1 MSNSDEY
8 WKKLFEAGKQY
19 LSKKGF
25 MSYAVNTKTQI
36 WKKIKD
42 FSKIHSDLNLNAD
55 VVRDFLVQEFQTT
68 QFHTINNKQ
77 RRILSVANL
86 LLFIASGISST
97 VDPSGLRMV
106 FSHRGTTILM
116 REYLLHLTS
125 EGHSLGTLRQ
135 EQNFLNFFSDYLV
148 EEGIEDLSGF
158 SKNNIPSFLFKLES
172 RSLSIR
178 ARHISC
184 FRSFLKYLHEKNII
198 PENISFFVPSVSY
211 NKFLKIPSVYTQ
223 EEVNKM
229 LAAIDLGNPCGK
241 RDNAMVRLA
250 AHLGLRSGDIRN
262 LKCKDIT
269 WMRNHKDRIR
279 FVQQKTGTEIMLPIP
294 EDVSEAIIDYLTH
307 GRPSCESKFLFVQH
321 YSPFKPILCNGFY
334 KKVSDYFRHAGIDTE
349 GKKHGPHACRHSFGT
364 NLLEK
369 NIGLPVI
376 SDILGHKSIIS
387 TMDYLRVAENQLRVC
402 ALEFLYEQSKG
413 GRK

>member
-8 WKKLFEAGKQY
+8 WKKLFETGKQY
-19 LSKKGF
+19 LIKKGF
-25 MSYAVNTKTQI
+25 KSYAVNTKTQI
-36 WKKIKD
+36 WKQLKD
-42 FSKIHSDLNLNAD
+42 FTETHSDLDLNAD
-55 VVRDFLVQEFQTT
+55 IVRDFLVQKFQTT

-77 RRILSVANL
+77 RRMLSVANL

-106 FSHRGTTILM
+106 FSHRGATILM
-116 REYLLHLTS
+116 REYLLYLTS
-125 EGHSLGTLRQ
+125 EGRSLGTIRQ

-148 EEGIEDLSGF
+148 EEGIVDLSSF
-158 SKNNIPSFLFKLES
+158 SKNNIPSFLFKLENC
-172 RSLSIR
+172 SLSIR

-198 PENISFFVPSVSY
+198 PENISFFVPSLSY

-250 AHLGLRSGDIRN
+250 VHLGLRSGDIRN

-321 YSPFKPILCNGFY
+321 HSPFKPMLSDGFY

-349 GKKHGPHACRHSFGT
+349 GRKHGPHACRHSFGT

-376 SDILGHKSIIS
+376 SDILGHKSTTS
-387 TMDYLRVAENQLRVC
+387 TLDYLRVAENQLRTC
-402 ALEFLYEQSKG
+402 ALEFLYEPKG

>member
-1 MSNSDEY
+1 MPNSDEY

-25 MSYAVNTKTQI
+25 KSYAVNTKTQI
-36 WKKIKD
+36 WKQLKD
-42 FSKIHSDLNLNAD
+42 FTETHSDLYLNDD
-55 VVRDFLVQEFQTT
+55 VVRDFLIQKFQTT

-77 RRILSVANL
+77 RRILSVTNL
-86 LLFIASGISST
+86 LLFIASGISSIEN
-97 VDPSGLRMV
+97 PSGLRMV
-106 FSHRGTTILM
+106 FSNRGTTILM
-116 REYLLHLTS
+116 REYLLYLAS
-125 EGHSLGTLRQ
+125 EGRSLGTMRQ

-158 SKNNIPSFLFKLES
+158 CKNNIPSFLFKLENC
-172 RSLSIR
+172 SLSIR

-184 FRSFLKYLHEKNII
+184 FRSFLKYLYKKHIVSED
-198 PENISFFVPSVSY
+198 ISFFVPSLSY

-229 LAAIDLGNPCGK
+229 LTAIDLDNPCGK

-279 FVQQKTGTEIMLPIP
+279 FVQQKTGTEIMLPMS
-294 EDVSEAIIDYLTH
+294 EDVSEAIIDYLIH

-321 YSPFKPILCNGFY
+321 HF
-334 KKVSDYFRHAGIDTE
+334 
-349 GKKHGPHACRHSFGT
+349 SF
-364 NLLEK
+364 
-369 NIGLPVI
+369 
-376 SDILGHKSIIS
+376 
-387 TMDYLRVAENQLRVC
+387 
-402 ALEFLYEQSKG
+402 
-413 GRK
+413 

>member
-19 LSKKGF
+19 LRKKGF

-36 WKKIKD
+36 WKQLKN
-42 FSKIHSDLNLNAD
+42 FSEIHSDPGLNAD

-97 VDPSGLRMV
+97 VDPSGLQMV

-116 REYLLHLTS
+116 REYLLHLAS
-125 EGHSLGTLRQ
+125 EGRALGTLRQ

-148 EEGIEDLSGF
+148 KEGIEDLSGF

-184 FRSFLKYLHEKNII
+184 FRSFLTYLHEKNIVS
-198 PENISFFVPSVSY
+198 ENISFFVPSVSY

-279 FVQQKTGTEIMLPIP
+279 FVQQKTGMEIMLPLP

-321 YSPFKPILCNGFY
+321 YFPFKPILCNGFY
-334 KKVSDYFRHAGIDTE
+334 KKVSDYFRHAGIDIE

-402 ALEFLYEQSKG
+402 ALEFLYEPKG

>member
-25 MSYAVNTKTQI
+25 KSYAINTKAQI
-36 WKKIKD
+36 WKQLKD
-42 FSKIHSDLNLNAD
+42 FTETHSDLDLNAD
-55 VVRDFLVQEFQTT
+55 IVRDFLVQKFQTT

-77 RRILSVANL
+77 RRMLSVANL

-106 FSHRGTTILM
+106 FSHRGATILM

-125 EGHSLGTLRQ
+125 EGRSLGTIRQ

-148 EEGIEDLSGF
+148 EEGIEDLCDF
-158 SKNNIPSFLFKLES
+158 SKNNIPSFLFKLENC
-172 RSLSIR
+172 SLSIR
-178 ARHISC
+178 SRYSSC
-184 FRSFLKYLHEKNII
+184 FRSFLKYLHKKNIV
-198 PENISFFVPSVSY
+198 PGDISFFVPSLSS
-211 NKFLKIPSVYTQ
+211 NKFSKIPSVYTQ

-250 AHLGLRSGDIRN
+250 VHLGLRSGDIRN

-279 FVQQKTGTEIMLPIP
+279 FVQQKTGMEIMLPIP

-307 GRPSCESKFLFVQH
+307 GRPLCESKFLFVQH
-321 YSPFKPILCNGFY
+321 HSPFKPMLSDGFY
-334 KKVSDYFRHAGIDTE
+334 KKVSDYFRRAGVDTAE
-349 GKKHGPHACRHSFGT
+349 RKHGPHACRHSFGT

-376 SDILGHKSIIS
+376 SDILGHKSTIS
-387 TMDYLRVAENQLRVC
+387 TMNYLRVAENQLREC
-402 ALEFLYEQSKG
+402 ALDLLYKPKG
-413 GRK
+413 GQK